1 MKKLLLLL
9 AVLLTVGTA
18 QAQEYKAEFHRDYD
32 SGILY
37 ESDDTTEGW
46 MDYDVRVI
54 FNYGGVS
61 NKVKMFVGDL
71 VSTLTQT
78 EGTTEGATSG
88 GITYFALPLQ
98 DDETGEEL
106 LMQVFKDERYGIRLI
121 DKTGVSLQFSNKQ

>member
-1 MKKLLLLL
+1 
-9 AVLLTVGTA
+9 
-18 QAQEYKAEFHRDYD
+18 
-32 SGILY
+32 
-37 ESDDTTEGW
+37 